1 MARTTNDKKGNT
13 VILRINAELH
23 ERLKAES
30 EREEKSIS
38 EYIRGILSSE
48 TKCNTELRDIET
60 LRAEN
65 CVLQNKLK
73 EIEGRVSKNEG
84 VPQIMSEDTYR
95 DLEQMCKLSGLTFDK
110 FMDYIRRLFNDGRI
124 YIEGI
129 AVKTRGEYDLDY
141 LVDVCHRINVDPQE
155 MINKLANNL
164 VRR

>member
-1 MARTTNDKKGNT
+1 MARTTDDRKGKT
-13 VILRINAELH
+13 VILRINDELH

-30 EREEKSIS
+30 EKEEKSIS

-48 TKCNTELRDIET
+48 TKCNTELRDIEN

-65 CVLQNKLK
+65 CVLQNRIK
-73 EIEGRVSKNEG
+73 ELAGAKGVS
-84 VPQIMSEDTYR
+84 QIMSEETYK
-95 DLEQMCKLSGLTFDK
+95 DLEQMCRLSGLTIDR

-129 AVKTRGEYDLDY
+129 AVKTRGEYDLSQ
-141 LVDVCHRINVDPQE
+141 LTDVCHRLNVDPQE
-155 MINKLANNL
+155 MINRLANNL

>member
-48 TKCNTELRDIET
+48 IKCNTELRDIET
-60 LRAEN
+60 LKAEN

-73 EIEGRVSKNEG
+73 EIEGRVSKSEG

-95 DLEQMCKLSGLTFDK
+95 DLEEMCKLSGLTFDK
-110 FMDYIRRLFNDGRI
+110 FMDYIRRLFNDGKI

-129 AVKTRGEYDLDY
+129 AVKTKGDYDLEY
-141 LVDVCHRINVDPQE
+141 LVDICHRVNVDPQE
-155 MINKLANNL
+155 MINKLANSL

>member
-1 MARTTNDKKGNT
+1 MGRPTNEKKDRTIK
-13 VILRINAELH
+13 LRISEELYEKL
-23 ERLKAES
+23 ERES
-30 EREEKSIS
+30 EGNIS
-38 EYIRGILSSE
+38 GYVRGVLSGE

-60 LRAEN
+60 LKAEN

-73 EIEGRVSKNEG
+73 EIEGRVSKSEG
-84 VPQIMSEDTYR
+84 VPQIMSEETYR
-95 DLEQMCKLSGLTFDK
+95 DLEQMCKASAIPIDK